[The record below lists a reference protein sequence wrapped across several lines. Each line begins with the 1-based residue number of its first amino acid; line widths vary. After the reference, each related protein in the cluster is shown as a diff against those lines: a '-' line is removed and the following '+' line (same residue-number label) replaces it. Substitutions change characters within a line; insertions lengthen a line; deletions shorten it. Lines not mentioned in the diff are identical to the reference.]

1 MYLIISVIIWGSNF
15 VFGKILIDYFSP
27 AMITMFRLLFIV
39 LFLGSLSFFY
49 WEKPKKLL
57 KKDLFIIVLLGIFGV
72 FINQW
77 SFYVGLETADPTTA
91 ALILALTP
99 ILAGFLAVIFLK
111 ETVSIRMIFGS
122 LIAIIGI
129 FYVVTN
135 GSFATVQIDK
145 GLVWIIITMVT
156 FAFMIIMTR
165 VLTRRVDSFTITLYS
180 NVIGFILSIPAA
192 FTLDRPI
199 VISTSLHPWLLLI
212 GTAIVVH
219 GIATLMWNTH
229 IRYVDASKAAIL
241 SNLEPF
247 IAMIVGLIILSKPI
261 TGLELLGALFIV
273 SGVLLSTY
281 EKKSRKFLQKNL

>member
-192 FTLDRPI
+192 FILDRPI

-281 EKKSRKFLQKNL
+281 EKKRRKFLQKNL